1 MHCLPALLT
10 AAALLGAPSFELGYE
25 SRHIAP
31 SAGADAFFP
40 YDVNDLGVVSGQLWF
55 FANNSGH
62 AAYWDASGMHDIG
75 VPDGYW
81 TTTALGINNQGHMA
95 VSASDEQFFTSRGFR
110 YDGTSLQDVGSLG
123 GQFVGVG
130 GINES
135 GQIVGGST
143 RADEF
148 YFHAFLQDSSG
159 IHELFPNEV
168 DHSSQGN
175 FITDTGHVAG
185 YFGPDLDDFL
195 LIDGEFLVP
204 RLLNPG
210 VVVHIQGLNS
220 DGVAV
225 GSVHYGGDLVHA
237 AIFIDGVYEDL
248 NGLVENYPITL
259 FAANYINDHGVII
272 ATNVRGEHVVI
283 ENGKVTPLIELFGPD
298 SGWSNV
304 FATNLSDE
312 GHIIGTGNFNGAESQ
327 AFILSPVVVPEPASI
342 MLALSFAALL
352 GARASARS
360 LTSATSGG

>member
-1 MHCLPALLT
+1 MLKLPVLLT
-10 AAALLGAPSFELGYE
+10 AAALFNAPNFEREYE
-25 SRHIAP
+25 SRQIAP
-31 SAGADAFFP
+31 SAGADAFYP
-40 YDVNDLGVVSGQLWF
+40 YDVNDLGVVAGQLWF

-62 AAYWDASGMHDIG
+62 AAYWDASGIHDVG
-75 VPDGYW
+75 VPDGFV
-81 TTTALGINNQGHMA
+81 TTIALGINNHGHMA
-95 VSASDEQFFTSRGFR
+95 VNASDEHLISSRGYR
-110 YDGTSLQDVGSLG
+110 YDGSSLQDIGSLG
-123 GQFVGVG
+123 GQFVGVN

-159 IHELFPNEV
+159 IHELFPDEV
-168 DHSSQGN
+168 DRSSQGN
-175 FITDTGHVAG
+175 FVTDTGYVAG

-210 VVVHIQGLNS
+210 VTVHIQGLNS

-225 GSVHYGGDLVHA
+225 GSVQYGGDLVHA

-248 NGLVENYPITL
+248 NGLVEEYPITL

-283 ENGKVTPLIELFGPD
+283 ENGKVTPLIDLFEPD

-304 FATNLSDE
+304 FATNLSDA
-312 GHIIGTGNFNGAESQ
+312 GHIIGIGDFNGAEDQ
-327 AFILSPVVVPEPASI
+327 AFILSPVVVPEPASVV
-342 MLALSFAALL
+342 LALVALL
-352 GARASARS
+352 GARAIAGPS
-360 LTSATSGG
+360 TSAARIA